1 MRFEVLGPMRVRRG
15 TEEVEIPVPG
25 LLRQRLL
32 ALLLANA
39 NTAVSA
45 DSLATALWG
54 AEPDKRSGSRLHL
67 LVHRLRKT
75 LEEPGRL
82 ISDGGGYWIQVEP
95 DELDVERFETIL
107 DLAESTP
114 DPQRRVELLRRAQQ
128 LWRGAPYQ
136 DLDLGELAG
145 EVQRVAERRVVALE
159 QLHAA
164 ELQCGRHALIIAEL
178 TELVRE
184 HPLRERFHALLMTA
198 LYRAGRQA
206 DALAAYRRARSTLI
220 EELGLE
226 PGPTL
231 RELEARI
238 LSGEHVEL
246 ESPAARPT
254 PRPAQ
259 LLHDPPGFAGRADEL
274 AELDRL
280 SASAPVVVITGTA
293 GVGKTALATHWSHGA
308 RERFPDGQLHVDLRG
323 YGPDHPLPTGDALA
337 AFLRSLGV
345 PGDAIPADEAERAAR
360 LRTLLDQR
368 RVLIV
373 LDNAATAEQVRPLL
387 PGTSDCLVLV
397 TSRDALA
404 GLSARD
410 GAHRVA
416 VERMRPAEAK
426 ELLADRLPAVPDD
439 ETLGRLADRC
449 ARLPLALR
457 VAAERVRHGHSGEV
471 TELLDELAGRAR
483 GLDALDTG
491 DDQTSPRA
499 VFSWS
504 YRHLP
509 PDAARLFRL
518 YGFTCKHAGHR
529 VGVFAIA
536 ALLGVDDVR
545 TARGLLDV
553 LVRAHLITEVA
564 RGRFEMHPLL
574 GDYAAEL
581 ADREPDRAAV
591 VGRLL
596 GFYLHTANLAIS
608 LVDPARARRPDV
620 PGPGVMPALADRES
634 ALNWLETERP
644 NLMCVAESAARAG
657 MPGVI
662 SALSGLI
669 HGYLAGRGRFPDDA
683 ERLRELAGADR
694 VPEGRAA
701 RDAPDSRAL
710 PRPLN

>member
-1 MRFEVLGPMRVRRG
+1 MRVWRG
-15 TEEVEIPVPG
+15 TERVEVPVPG

-39 NTAVSA
+39 NTGVSA
-45 DSLATALWG
+45 EVLSTALWG
-54 AEPDKRSGSRLHL
+54 AEPDKRSGGKLHL

-82 ISDGGGYWIQVEP
+82 ISDERGYWMHVEP

-114 DPQRRVELLRRAQQ
+114 DPQRRVELLRRAHR

-145 EVQRVAERRVVALE
+145 EVHRISERRLVALE

-164 ELQCGRHALIIAEL
+164 ELECGRHALIIAEL
-178 TELVRE
+178 TELVRAN
-184 HPLRERFHALLMTA
+184 PLRERFHALLMTA

-206 DALAAYRRARSTLI
+206 DALAVYRGARSTLI

-226 PGPTL
+226 PGPAL

-238 LSGEHVEL
+238 LAGEHDEV
-246 ESPAARPT
+246 ESPAARAT

-259 LLHDPPGFAGRADEL
+259 LPHDPPGFVGREAEL
-274 AELDRL
+274 AELDR
-280 SASAPVVVITGTA
+280 ASESVPLAVLTGTA

-323 YGPDHPLPTGDALA
+323 YGPDHPLPTRDALA
-337 AFLRSLGV
+337 GFLRSLGV
-345 PGDAIPADEAERAAR
+345 PGDAIPAEEFERAAR

-368 RVLIV
+368 RMLIV
-373 LDNAATAEQVRPLL
+373 LDNAAAPEQVRPLL
-387 PGTSDCLVLV
+387 PGTPSCFVLV
-397 TSRDALA
+397 TSRDALT

-410 GAHRVA
+410 GAHRVV
-416 VERMRPAEAK
+416 VERLRLAEAK
-426 ELLADRLPAVPDD
+426 ALLADRLPAVPDD
-439 ETLGRLADRC
+439 ATLDRLAERC

-457 VAAERVRHGHSGEV
+457 VAAERIRHGHSGEV
-471 TELLDELAGRAR
+471 TGLLDELAGRAR
-483 GLDALDTG
+483 GLDVFDTG

-518 YGFTCKHAGHR
+518 YGFTCRHAGHR
-529 VGVFAIA
+529 VGVFAIT
-536 ALLGVDDVR
+536 ALLGADDVR
-545 TARGLLDV
+545 TTRRLLDV

-564 RGRFEMHPLL
+564 SGRFEMHPLL
-574 GDYAAEL
+574 GEYAAEL
-581 ADREPDRAAV
+581 AAQERDHAAIV
-591 VGRLL
+591 SRLL
-596 GFYLHTANLAIS
+596 GFYLHTANLAMS
-608 LVDPARARRPDV
+608 LVDPERTRDPDA
-620 PGPGVMPALADRES
+620 PEPAAMPALVNREA
-634 ALNWLETERP
+634 ALNWLETERS
-644 NLMCVAESAARAG
+644 NLMCLAESAAQAG
-657 MPGVI
+657 MSGFI
-662 SALSGLI
+662 SALFGLI
-669 HGYLAGRGRFPDDA
+669 HDYLVGRGRFPDEA
-683 ERLRELAGADR
+683 ERLRELAGQVGADR
-694 VPEGRAA
+694 VSE
-701 RDAPDSRAL
+701 PDGV
-710 PRPLN
+710 